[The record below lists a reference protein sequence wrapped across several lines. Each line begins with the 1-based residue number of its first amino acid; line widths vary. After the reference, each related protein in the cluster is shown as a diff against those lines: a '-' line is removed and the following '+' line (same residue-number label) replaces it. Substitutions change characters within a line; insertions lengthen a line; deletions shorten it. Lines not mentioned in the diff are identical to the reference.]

1 MSWFQNKY
9 DEAKTRLL
17 NAFSHA
23 KHLHNQVRA
32 FVIVPEYE
40 DIVVGYMGRNL
51 SVNQVHPSKANLFTQ
66 SDLTVYRQCVNGLI
80 CSTSDSPIYVIA
92 TLMSVDQDISECT
105 KTCNNHGEC
114 FFLPLTKSSGCKCH
128 EGYYGS
134 NCNQTLTVDKM
145 ALDLS
150 GLMDIAFK
158 IPSLSDIS
166 HKLEDIHVSLQSD
179 MSNIQNSIKA
189 LDKKLTTIFNTMSRE
204 LMSSFD
210 WHGLITQYGKIVR
223 DLKYF
228 YHVLVE
234 TTDTHI
240 DDSIMTS
247 VENGEN
253 SLITKEKEEMARVI
267 LKPNQLRSHLYYLNY
282 LFLGR
287 KDISLVS
294 HKSILFQTMDKH
306 RNLLCSAEYKL
317 ILDKVYKQLLLLQFQ
332 GYILWIHALKL
343 LNRDTSFVVRQ
354 YKKAINKQREFFER
368 KTCQIKIDNSLNFND
383 CTNGYYIYSG
393 MKVEVKCA
401 ENYYINRS
409 SSLHCSV
416 DGKCTCKAGF
426 RGQKCDTRDCV
437 MSQWQGW
444 SACACGPR
452 RYKTRVRSIQQ
463 QQYGKG
469 KACESARETAECNIP
484 CVCGEGEWG
493 DYCQHK
499 DCLVTQWGEWDACPH
514 QNDQEIYICGFLPPR
529 KYVHRRRNVRRRK
542 ENNGNVC
549 PHLTERRACPL
560 PQCISSKSFK
570 HAKVFG

>member
-1 MSWFQNKY
+1 
-9 DEAKTRLL
+9 
-17 NAFSHA
+17 
-23 KHLHNQVRA
+23 
-32 FVIVPEYE
+32 
-40 DIVVGYMGRNL
+40 
-51 SVNQVHPSKANLFTQ
+51 
-66 SDLTVYRQCVNGLI
+66 
-80 CSTSDSPIYVIA
+80 
-92 TLMSVDQDISECT
+92 
-105 KTCNNHGEC
+105 
-114 FFLPLTKSSGCKCH
+114 
-128 EGYYGS
+128 
-134 NCNQTLTVDKM
+134 M

-158 IPSLSDIS
+158 IPSLSDVS

-179 MSNIQNSIKA
+179 MSNIQSSIRA

-228 YHVLVE
+228 YQVLVE
-234 TTDTHI
+234 TTDTPI

-247 VENGEN
+247 VGNGES
-253 SLITKEKEEMARVI
+253 SLITKEKEEMARNI

-294 HKSILFQTMDKH
+294 HNSILFQTMDKH

-317 ILDKVYKQLLLLQFQ
+317 ILDSMD
-332 GYILWIHALKL
+332 WS
-343 LNRDTSFVVRQ
+343 TSRLRLRTDSTKSGQAMQIDAVGIEG
-354 YKKAINKQREFFER
+354 KPTEG
-368 KTCQIKIDNSLNFND
+368 TCSWYTSKSCNPCECDV
-383 CTNGYYIYSG
+383 TG
-393 MKVEVKCA
+393 A
-401 ENYYINRS
+401 
-409 SSLHCSV
+409 SSLQCSE
-416 DGKCTCKAGF
+416 DGKCTCKTGF

-469 KACESARETAECNIP
+469 KACGSASETAECNIP

-493 DYCQHK
+493 DYCENK
-499 DCLVTQWGEWDACPH
+499 NCLVTQWGGWDVCPH
-514 QNDQEIYICGFLPPR
+514 QGVYICGYDPPPR
-529 KYVHRRRNVRRRK
+529 MYVYRRRNVRRRY
-542 ENNGNVC
+542 ENNGHGC

-560 PQCISSKSFK
+560 PQCYTPFY
-570 HAKVFG
+570 GGMYGGYYG